1 MITIIKLQQF
11 YVMKVNSSLLDF
23 KKNNLQCDI
32 NTMRKNKWLVSL
44 ADSQALRTIRKIR
57 YTRDPNITRYDSFAL
72 EELKRN
78 KKQISRQKYSNESY
92 NALLN
97 INQMIDEMLF
107 MPEYVIV
114 TIDKKKHYSNM
125 IKNGLMINGYNYV
138 RLLCGAGHARN
149 NTVVFIR
156 HDFEQEV
163 KQHLRNG
170 CRDVKITENKYNAY
184 FALSSTATYRIDDEY
199 NKEITPKVLLV
210 DDCEIKM
217 TKLVDW
223 VKENDEFDPD
233 LPIELQNK
241 YKVVTQEKEL
251 EFNLFDGGGLIDISA
266 ARKWAAKLELDYIP
280 SVFILRNI
288 FIKGCLFVV
297 DFKKFAKEIAG
308 KTIITDL
315 YGNCQNV
322 LEKDIILTKSMFK
335 LWNAYDS
342 MEQYQENC
350 NKYGNYWGVS
360 RVSPKNDDDYVT
372 TNYQFLQVL
381 DMSQE
386 DVENICDVTLNW
398 LKGISGLDR
407 SYAMLFLMGNLANN
421 SNPEMA
427 YNSISDNIVKALA
440 INQNMIKDDYI
451 RQKLISAINKKI
463 KESYIGKLL
472 VKGCFSTMIPD
483 PYAMME
489 WAFGLE
495 VKGLLKEEEHYSK
508 YWNSRYVKNVAACR
522 SPLTWRSEINKLN
535 LIKNEKTE
543 EWYQY
548 LNSGIIYNVFG
559 NDCMLHAD
567 SDYDGDIVFTT
578 DNDIFLKC
586 KFYDQFN
593 NLPITYEK
601 KTVPKRIVKEKHL
614 YRADLKSFD
623 TKIGQITNYST
634 SFYDLLYKFK
644 DDYSEYGRKCYN
656 EILERL
662 KLTRF
667 AQGNEID
674 AAKGIKTDPYPS
686 HWINKQFINPDDSDK
701 IKEYKKFLNDIC
713 ANRKPV
719 FFKHR
724 YTASRNDDKNFQSN
738 IELFSILESGK
749 SIKDLSDQN
758 EKEQEILSIY
768 ENKSILIDYNSPMNK
783 VYHYM
788 EDNLSCLKKQ
798 ATLVNADVAKLLKTN
813 KDPLND
819 FQKINIIKEVADDY
833 FAEKSKFKKGINK
846 DYVNIDQYSKVLRDR
861 AIKYFDNDEEMAN
874 YVVEVCYIQRY
885 HQSKSFAWCVFGEFL
900 IRNLMRNTVQPVV
913 IPIRD
918 DKGDI
923 EYLFNKYSMTEVCVD
938 RSDL

>member
-1 MITIIKLQQF
+1 
-11 YVMKVNSSLLDF
+11 MKVNSSLLDF

-57 YTRDPNITRYDSFAL
+57 YTRDPNITRYDAFAL

-900 IRNLMRNTVQPVV
+900 IRNLMRNTGQPVV

>member
-1 MITIIKLQQF
+1 
-11 YVMKVNSSLLDF
+11 
-23 KKNNLQCDI
+23 
-32 NTMRKNKWLVSL
+32 MRKNKWLVSL

-57 YTRDPNITRYDSFAL
+57 YTRDPNITRYDAFAL

-900 IRNLMRNTVQPVV
+900 IRNLMRNTGQPVV

>member
-1 MITIIKLQQF
+1 
-11 YVMKVNSSLLDF
+11 
-23 KKNNLQCDI
+23 
-32 NTMRKNKWLVSL
+32 MRKNKWLVSL

-57 YTRDPNITRYDSFAL
+57 YTRDPNITRYDAFAL

-508 YWNSRYVKNVAACR
+508 YWNNRYVKNVAACR

-900 IRNLMRNTVQPVV
+900 IRNLMRNTGQPVV

>member
-57 YTRDPNITRYDSFAL
+57 YARDPNITRYDAFAL

-322 LEKDIILTKSMFK
+322 LE
-335 LWNAYDS
+335 
-342 MEQYQENC
+342 
-350 NKYGNYWGVS
+350 
-360 RVSPKNDDDYVT
+360 
-372 TNYQFLQVL
+372 
-381 DMSQE
+381 
-386 DVENICDVTLNW
+386 
-398 LKGISGLDR
+398 
-407 SYAMLFLMGNLANN
+407 
-421 SNPEMA
+421 
-427 YNSISDNIVKALA
+427 
-440 INQNMIKDDYI
+440 
-451 RQKLISAINKKI
+451 
-463 KESYIGKLL
+463 
-472 VKGCFSTMIPD
+472 
-483 PYAMME
+483 
-489 WAFGLE
+489 
-495 VKGLLKEEEHYSK
+495 
-508 YWNSRYVKNVAACR
+508 
-522 SPLTWRSEINKLN
+522 
-535 LIKNEKTE
+535 
-543 EWYQY
+543 
-548 LNSGIIYNVFG
+548 
-559 NDCMLHAD
+559 
-567 SDYDGDIVFTT
+567 
-578 DNDIFLKC
+578 
-586 KFYDQFN
+586 
-593 NLPITYEK
+593 
-601 KTVPKRIVKEKHL
+601 
-614 YRADLKSFD
+614 
-623 TKIGQITNYST
+623 
-634 SFYDLLYKFK
+634 
-644 DDYSEYGRKCYN
+644 
-656 EILERL
+656 
-662 KLTRF
+662 
-667 AQGNEID
+667 
-674 AAKGIKTDPYPS
+674 
-686 HWINKQFINPDDSDK
+686 
-701 IKEYKKFLNDIC
+701 
-713 ANRKPV
+713 
-719 FFKHR
+719 
-724 YTASRNDDKNFQSN
+724 
-738 IELFSILESGK
+738 
-749 SIKDLSDQN
+749 
-758 EKEQEILSIY
+758 
-768 ENKSILIDYNSPMNK
+768 
-783 VYHYM
+783 
-788 EDNLSCLKKQ
+788 
-798 ATLVNADVAKLLKTN
+798 
-813 KDPLND
+813 
-819 FQKINIIKEVADDY
+819 
-833 FAEKSKFKKGINK
+833 
-846 DYVNIDQYSKVLRDR
+846 
-861 AIKYFDNDEEMAN
+861 
-874 YVVEVCYIQRY
+874 
-885 HQSKSFAWCVFGEFL
+885 
-900 IRNLMRNTVQPVV
+900 
-913 IPIRD
+913 
-918 DKGDI
+918 
-923 EYLFNKYSMTEVCVD
+923 
-938 RSDL
+938 

>member
-1 MITIIKLQQF
+1 
-11 YVMKVNSSLLDF
+11 MKVNSSLLDF